1 MAIPTITSMNH
12 QALLFCADEKTVRA
26 VTQVF
31 RELEFSVEVNNEPF
45 DAVKR
50 LMAQHFDAIIVN
62 CESEQNATLLFK
74 SARNSALNNGSLAVA
89 VVEGQANI
97 AKAFRLGG
105 NLVLTKP
112 INLEQAKG
120 TLRVA
125 RGLLRKAEAN
135 KLAASIS
142 NSSSQPAIE
151 ATEPKAMAAAAGEK
165 SVLTPVPVQSSQ
177 ATSPAPVAEK
187 ESQAKLETPKEAA
200 ATAKVDESKVAG
212 DKKPGSGLS
221 FGTAAAPAPAK
232 DSQWTKPVQALEP
245 KAVLATPAKR
255 TTEKPAE
262 KSEAAPAKTT
272 TSKPVPSSARFAT
285 LGVKQDEPLDAS
297 QSHRNFW
304 IAAVIVLGL
313 AGGGYF
319 AWTKYHDVIKLPF
332 SQASTA
338 AIVPPPAPVA
348 KPPAQVAAPAVAP
361 TETGT
366 SVTETAAPVA
376 PTAGETK
383 PAAVETKPASHESAG
398 IVRLSETASQGL
410 LVKRL
415 DPSYPDQ
422 AKEQKLEGAVHLQA
436 RINKA
441 GDVTQVTTISGNAVL
456 AQAAIAA
463 VKQWKY
469 RPYLVNGTPVDV
481 LTPIT
486 VDLKP

>member
-1 MAIPTITSMNH
+1 MNH

-31 RELEFSVEVNNEPF
+31 RELDFSVEVNNEPF

-50 LMAQHFDAIIVN
+50 LMAQHFDAIVVD
-62 CESEQNATLLFK
+62 CESEENATLLFK

-142 NSSSQPAIE
+142 NPPGQAVITPE
-151 ATEPKAMAAAAGEK
+151 VKEEKTLAAAAG
-165 SVLTPVPVQSSQ
+165 SAQILTPLPVPTSSTISP
-177 ATSPAPVAEK
+177 TSEAKK
-187 ESQAKLETPKEAA
+187 ESQAK
-200 ATAKVDESKVAG
+200 S
-212 DKKPGSGLS
+212 
-221 FGTAAAPAPAK
+221 AAAPAEAVSEAQKGPVAEKNPA
-232 DSQWTKPVQALEP
+232 SGLSLSAATA
-245 KAVLATPAKR
+245 ATPAKETPR
-255 TTEKPAE
+255 SKPE
-262 KSEAAPAKTT
+262 ILEP
-272 TSKPVPSSARFAT
+272 KPVPKETKPVAEKTPEKADTSAKPAAAASKGASTSPRFAT
-285 LGVKQDEPLDAS
+285 LGVKPQDAPMDAA
-297 QSHRNFW
+297 QSHKNFW

-313 AGGGYF
+313 AAAGYF
-319 AWTKYHDVIKLPF
+319 GWTKYHDVIKLPF
-332 SQASTA
+332 VQSTA
-338 AIVPPPAPVA
+338 ETVAPPAAKVPQPPVQA
-348 KPPAQVAAPAVAP
+348 MAAPAASTPATGADIAAAAATPAVTAVP
-361 TETGT
+361 THD
-366 SVTETAAPVA
+366 AM
-376 PTAGETK
+376 
-383 PAAVETKPASHESAG
+383 G
-398 IVRLSETASQGL
+398 IVRLSETTSQGL
-410 LVKRL
+410 LLKRL

-422 AKEQKLEGAVHLQA
+422 AKEQKLQGSVHLQA
-436 RINKA
+436 RINRA
-441 GDVTQVTTISGNAVL
+441 GEVTQVTTVSGNAIL
-456 AQAAIAA
+456 AEAATAA

-469 RPYLVNGTPVDV
+469 KPYTVNGTPVEV

>member
-1 MAIPTITSMNH
+1 MNH

-31 RELEFSVEVNNEPF
+31 RELDFSVEVNNEPF

-50 LMAQHFDAIIVN
+50 LMAQHFDAIIVD

-135 KLAASIS
+135 KLAASIT
-142 NSSSQPAIE
+142 NSSSQPVVE
-151 ATEPKAMAAAAGEK
+151 ASEPKTMAAAASQK
-165 SVLTPVPVQSSQ
+165 SVLTPVPAQTSQ
-177 ATSPAPVAEK
+177 ASSPTSVVEK
-187 ESQAKLETPKEAA
+187 ESQAKLDTPQAA
-200 ATAKVDESKVAG
+200 ASTAKADEPKVVAA

-221 FGTAAAPAPAK
+221 FGTGAAPAPAK
-232 DSQWTKPVQALEP
+232 DSQWTKPVQTLEP
-245 KAVLATPAKR
+245 KAVPAGAAKQAP
-255 TTEKPAE
+255 EKPAE
-262 KSEAAPAKTT
+262 KPDAPSAKATNA
-272 TSKPVPSSARFAT
+272 KPVPASSRFAT
-285 LGVKQDEPLDAS
+285 LGVKQDEPIDAA
-297 QSHRNFW
+297 QSHKNFW
-304 IAAVIVLGL
+304 IAAVLVLGL
-313 AGGGYF
+313 AASGYF
-319 AWTKYHDVIKLPF
+319 GWRKYHDVIKLPF
-332 SQASTA
+332 SQTSTA
-338 AIVPPPAPVA
+338 VIVPPPPPVA
-348 KPPAQVAAPAVAP
+348 KPPAQIAPPTAVASDTTTTAP
-361 TETGT
+361 EAATA
-366 SVTETAAPVA
+366 VT
-376 PTAGETK
+376 PTAGEKK
-383 PAAVETKPASHESAG
+383 PAAVETNPAPHESAG

-441 GDVTQVTTISGNAVL
+441 GDVTQVATISGNPVL
-456 AQAAIAA
+456 AQAATAA

-469 RPYLVNGTPVDV
+469 KPYLVNGTPVEV